1 MNDPAPR
8 LTSRILRRELHASR
22 AVPAVLT
29 GGVVVLGSA
38 VLLMEAVLKA
48 VGDPPFLLDF
58 ERTAAWLD
66 GMPSGVPPAL
76 LGTGALLLFAV
87 GLVLFLLAVL
97 PGRRI
102 RYVVPNGR
110 AAVVVDAEVLA
121 ASLAR
126 RARLAAGV
134 APEQVLVTVGRRS
147 ADVQVRPTSG
157 IPVDAASVRTAVEDD
172 LRRAAV
178 EPRPAV
184 RVRIAP
190 SGVIGQ

>member
-1 MNDPAPR
+1 MTP
-8 LTSRILRRELHASR
+8 RILRRELHASR

-29 GGVVVLGSA
+29 AALVVLGSA
-38 VLLMEAVLKA
+38 LLFLEAVLKA

-58 ERTAAWLD
+58 ERAAAWL
-66 GMPSGVPPAL
+66 GSLPPGVPPAV
-76 LGTGALLLFAV
+76 LGTGSFLLFVV

-97 PGRRI
+97 PGRRV
-102 RYVVPNGR
+102 RYVVPSER
-110 AAVVVDAEVLA
+110 AGVVVDAEVLA
-121 ASLAR
+121 SALAR

-134 APEQVLVTVGRRS
+134 APEQVMVTVGRRT

-157 IPVDAASVRTAVEDD
+157 IPVDAAAVQAAVEDD
-172 LRRAAV
+172 LRYASV
-178 EPRPAV
+178 EPQPVV

>member
-1 MNDPAPR
+1 MSDRVAAVTP
-8 LTSRILRRELHASR
+8 RILRRELHASR

-29 GGVVVLGSA
+29 AAVVVLVSA
-38 VLLMEAVLKA
+38 LLFLEAVLKA

-58 ERTAAWLD
+58 ERAAAWL
-66 GMPSGVPPAL
+66 GRLP
-76 LGTGALLLFAV
+76 TGAEPAALGVGSLLLFAV
-87 GLVLFLLAVL
+87 GLALFLLAVL

-102 RYVVPNGR
+102 RYVVPSGR

-121 ASLAR
+121 SALAK
-126 RARLAAGV
+126 RARQAAGV
-134 APEQVLVTVGRRS
+134 APEQVMVTVGRRT

-157 IPVDAASVRTAVEDD
+157 IPVDAAGVQAAVEDD
-172 LRRAAV
+172 LRHASV
-178 EPRPAV
+178 KPLPVV